1 MSVMAAPI
9 RILGAGSARA
19 SDGTPAKAAGR
30 AGRLRAILTALSAD
44 GAPIR
49 LIHSIE
55 ELAVLAAHEALI
67 RAGVPT
73 PYRGDDLGLV
83 LGVEEGIDGIKAR
96 YYRGVMADG
105 PLGASPL
112 TFPLTT
118 PNTVAARVSILF
130 DLRGETLTVGG
141 GNVAGAQALGL
152 AVRTL
157 RDGHAAMAMAGGAT
171 CVESEYLEAASLV
184 NPSESGSPGGGAC
197 LLLLGRSGSAGPGG
211 GGHVLG
217 YGEGFGPNAARD
229 AIQACLED
237 AAVSPSTV
245 GVVRT
250 AAICD
255 WPAMVRALRA
265 AGISADMTRSPA
277 SGLSAASFP
286 LAVAEVMEQAAQ
298 GGHVPVLVVGSDCL
312 AGAAAAVV
320 HGVP

>member
-9 RILGAGSARA
+9 RILGVGSARA
-19 SDGTPAKAAGR
+19 SDATPAEAEGR
-30 AGRLRAILTALSAD
+30 AGRLRAILTALAAD

-141 GNVAGAQALGL
+141 GNVAGAQALGM
-152 AVRTL
+152 AVRAL
-157 RDGHAAMAMAGGAT
+157 RDGHAALALAGGVT
-171 CVESEYLEAASLV
+171 CVESEYLEAASFV
-184 NPSESGSPGGGAC
+184 NPSESGSPEGGAC
-197 LLLLGRSGSAGPGG
+197 LLLLGRSASADPAGG
-211 GGHVLG
+211 ERVLG
-217 YGEGFGPNAARD
+217 YAEGFGPNAARD
-229 AIQACLED
+229 AVQACLDD
-237 AAVSPSTV
+237 AAVSPSAV

-250 AAICD
+250 AAVCD
-255 WPAMVRALRA
+255 WPLMVRALRA
-265 AGISADMTRSPA
+265 AGIGADITRSPA

-286 LAVAEVMEQAAQ
+286 LAVAEAAEQPPR
-298 GGHVPVLVVGSDCL
+298 GGHMPVLVVGSDCL

>member
-9 RILGAGSARA
+9 RILGVGSARA
-19 SDGTPAKAAGR
+19 SDAAPAEAEER

-67 RAGVPT
+67 RAGVRT
-73 PYRGDDLGLV
+73 PYRGDDLSLV

-96 YYRGVMADG
+96 YYRGILADG

-141 GNVAGAQALGL
+141 GNVAGAQALGM
-152 AVRTL
+152 AVRAL
-157 RDGHAAMAMAGGAT
+157 RDGHAALALAGGAT
-171 CVESEYLEAASLV
+171 CVESEYLEAASFV
-184 NPSESGSPGGGAC
+184 NPSESGSPEGGAC
-197 LLLLGRSGSAGPGG
+197 LLLLGRSASAGPAGG
-211 GGHVLG
+211 ERVLG
-217 YGEGFGPNAARD
+217 YAEGFGPNAARD
-229 AIQACLED
+229 AVQACLDD
-237 AAVSPSTV
+237 AAVSPSAI

-250 AAICD
+250 AAVCD
-255 WPAMVRALRA
+255 WPSMVKALRA
-265 AGISADMTRSPA
+265 AGIGADIARSPA
-277 SGLSAASFP
+277 SGLAAASFP
-286 LAVAEVMEQAAQ
+286 LAVAEAAEQPPQ
-298 GGHVPVLVVGSDCL
+298 GGHMPVLVVGSDCL